1 MNDLIIL
8 ATLLA
13 GPQHGY
19 QLKREAGFIFG
30 DAALH
35 NNLIYPLLRRFAM
48 EGLVTKK
55 AVAGQRGQTRQQYA
69 LSPLGR
75 KTLVERLSQFN
86 EQDSSSFPNF
96 ITRVG
101 MFQILGQE
109 TCGFILTQRENYLLR
124 RQRQFA
130 TLQENMMLG
139 RYAGS
144 VVGFLHGQ
152 IESEL
157 KWIQRLRRLIKKLKA
172 KGDHNA
178 TQNGNFINR
187 R

>member
-13 GPQHGY
+13 GPKHGY

-35 NNLIYPLLRRFAM
+35 NNLIYPLLRRFTA
-48 EGLVTKK
+48 EGWVTKK

-69 LSPLGR
+69 LTPLGR
-75 KTLVERLSQFN
+75 KTLVERLSQFG
-86 EQDSSSFPNF
+86 EQDSGSFQNF

-101 MFQILGQE
+101 MFQILGPE
-109 TCGFILTQRENYLLR
+109 VRESILKQRENYLLG
-124 RQRQFA
+124 RQQQFA
-130 TLQENMMLG
+130 TLQENMELG
-139 RYAGS
+139 LYAGDVIGYLRS
-144 VVGFLHGQ
+144 Q

-157 KWIQRLRRLIKKLKA
+157 SWIKGLRRLIK
-172 KGDHNA
+172 N
-178 TQNGNFINR
+178 
-187 R
+187 

>member
-13 GPQHGY
+13 GPKHGY

-35 NNLIYPLLRRFAM
+35 NNLIYPLLRRFTA
-48 EGLVTKK
+48 EGWVTKK

-69 LSPLGR
+69 LTPLGR
-75 KTLVERLSQFN
+75 KTLIERLSQFG
-86 EQDSSSFPNF
+86 EQDSGSFQNF

-101 MFQILGQE
+101 MFQILAPE
-109 TCGFILTQRENYLLR
+109 VRESILKQRENYLLG
-124 RQRQFA
+124 RQQQFA
-130 TLQENMMLG
+130 TLQENMELG
-139 RYAGS
+139 LYAGDVIGYLRS
-144 VVGFLHGQ
+144 Q

-157 KWIQRLRRLIKKLKA
+157 SWIKRLRRLNK
-172 KGDHNA
+172 N
-178 TQNGNFINR
+178 
-187 R
+187 

>member
-13 GPQHGY
+13 GPKHGY

-35 NNLIYPLLRRFAM
+35 NNLIYPLLRRFTI

-75 KTLVERLSQFN
+75 KTLIERLSQFS
-86 EQDSSSFPNF
+86 EQDSGSFPNF

-101 MFQILGQE
+101 MFEILGPATRE
-109 TCGFILTQRENYLLR
+109 FILKRREDYLLH
-124 RQRQFA
+124 RQQQFA
-130 TLQENMMLG
+130 TLQENMKLG
-139 RYAGS
+139 LYGGD
-144 VVGFLHGQ
+144 VVGFFRSQ
-152 IESEL
+152 IEAEL
-157 KWIQRLRRLIKKLKA
+157 KWIQRLRRLIKK
-172 KGDHNA
+172 
-178 TQNGNFINR
+178 
-187 R
+187 

>member
-13 GPQHGY
+13 GPKHGY

-35 NNLIYPLLRRFAM
+35 NNLIYPLLRRFTA
-48 EGLVTKK
+48 EGWVTKK

-69 LSPLGR
+69 LTPLGR
-75 KTLVERLSQFN
+75 KTLVERLSQFG
-86 EQDSSSFPNF
+86 EQDSGSFQNF

-101 MFQILGQE
+101 MFQILAPE
-109 TCGFILTQRENYLLR
+109 VRESILKQRENYLLG
-124 RQRQFA
+124 RQQQFA
-130 TLQENMMLG
+130 TLQENMELG
-139 RYAGS
+139 LYAGDVIGYLRS
-144 VVGFLHGQ
+144 Q

-157 KWIQRLRRLIKKLKA
+157 SWIKRLRRLIK
-172 KGDHNA
+172 N
-178 TQNGNFINR
+178 
-187 R
+187 

>member
-13 GPQHGY
+13 GPKHGY

-35 NNLIYPLLRRFAM
+35 NNFIYPLLRRFTA
-48 EGLVTKK
+48 ESWVTKK

-69 LSPLGR
+69 LTPLGR
-75 KTLVERLSQFN
+75 NALIERLSNFG
-86 EQDSSSFPNF
+86 EQDSESFPKF

-101 MFQILGQE
+101 MFEILGPE
-109 TCGFILTQRENYLLR
+109 VRESILKQREIYLLR
-124 RQRQFA
+124 RQQQFA
-130 TLQENMMLG
+130 TLQGNMELG
-139 RYAGS
+139 RYGGD
-144 VVGFLHGQ
+144 VVGFLRDQ

-157 KWIQRLRRLIKKLKA
+157 SWIQRLRGLTK
-172 KGDHNA
+172 N
-178 TQNGNFINR
+178 
-187 R
+187 

>member
-1 MNDLIIL
+1 MNDIIIL

-13 GPQHGY
+13 GPKHGY

-35 NNLIYPLLRRFAM
+35 NNFIYPLLRRFAT

-75 KTLVERLSQFN
+75 KTLIERLGQFG
-86 EQDSSSFPNF
+86 EQDSGLFPNF

-101 MFQILGQE
+101 MFEILGPE
-109 TCGFILTQRENYLLR
+109 TREFILKQRENYLLH
-124 RQRQFA
+124 RQQQFT
-130 TLQENMMLG
+130 TLQENMKLG
-139 RYAGS
+139 RYGGD
-144 VVGFLHGQ
+144 VVGFLRSQ

-157 KWIQRLRRLIKKLKA
+157 KWIQRLRRLIE
-172 KGDHNA
+172 N
-178 TQNGNFINR
+178 
-187 R
+187 

>member
-13 GPQHGY
+13 GPKHGY

-35 NNLIYPLLRRFAM
+35 NNLIYPLLRRFTI

-75 KTLVERLSQFN
+75 KTLIERLSQFG
-86 EQDSSSFPNF
+86 EQDSASFPDF

-101 MFQILGQE
+101 MFEILGQE
-109 TCGFILTQRENYLLR
+109 IRESILKHRQNYLLR
-124 RQRQFA
+124 RQQQFA
-130 TLQENMMLG
+130 ALQGNMELG
-139 RYAGS
+139 RYGGD
-144 VVGFLHGQ
+144 VVGFLRSQ

-157 KWIQRLRRLIKKLKA
+157 KWIQRLRRLINTEGKEKS
-172 KGDHNA
+172 
-178 TQNGNFINR
+178 Q
-187 R
+187 

>member
-13 GPQHGY
+13 GPKHGY

-35 NNLIYPLLRRFAM
+35 NNLIYPLLRRFTA
-48 EGLVTKK
+48 EGWVTKK

-69 LSPLGR
+69 LTPLGR
-75 KTLVERLSQFN
+75 KTLVERLSQFG
-86 EQDSSSFPNF
+86 EQDSGSFQNF

-101 MFQILGQE
+101 MFQILGPE
-109 TCGFILTQRENYLLR
+109 VRESILKQRENYLLG
-124 RQRQFA
+124 RQQQFA
-130 TLQENMMLG
+130 TLQENMELG
-139 RYAGS
+139 LYAGDVIGYLRS
-144 VVGFLHGQ
+144 Q

-157 KWIQRLRRLIKKLKA
+157 SWIKQLRRLNK
-172 KGDHNA
+172 N
-178 TQNGNFINR
+178 
-187 R
+187 